1 MDRGSETQIYVGKK
15 YFLFNCIMWRLKGF
29 NLPTQGLHHI
39 DIDTYISVVESYYG
53 RIVQI
58 AIKEPD
64 VVHSC
69 TNTGILIHIGRGTT
83 IDVHK
88 DRLKSHCFYAAKKCL
103 NC

>member
-1 MDRGSETQIYVGKK
+1 MDRGSETQIHVGKK
-15 YFLFNCIMWRLKGF
+15 IFYIQLYYVKGF
-29 NLPTQGLHHI
+29 NLPPQGLHDI

-58 AIKEPD
+58 AIKAPAL
-64 VVHSC
+64 VHSG

-88 DRLKSHCFYAAKKCL
+88 DSLRSHCFYAAKKCL